1 MSRYDFL
8 NNIEHID
15 VDNEEELNELWLNV
29 HNIERLDEN
38 VERG

>member
-8 NNIEHID
+8 NNIENID